1 MDILELSSEESENE
15 TYQKLQML
23 YNKTR
28 RKLQKFSNVNQLLVE
43 YQGLLKQKQTL
54 ERELDKSRK
63 VKKDQTKP
71 RANKTENKNSIR

>member
-15 TYQKLQML
+15 TYQKLQTL

-63 VKKDQTKP
+63 VKKD
-71 RANKTENKNSIR
+71 